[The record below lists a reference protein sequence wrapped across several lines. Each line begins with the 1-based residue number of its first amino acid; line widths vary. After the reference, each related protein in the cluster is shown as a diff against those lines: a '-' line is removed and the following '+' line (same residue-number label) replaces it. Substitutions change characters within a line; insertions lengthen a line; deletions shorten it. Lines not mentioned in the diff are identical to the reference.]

1 MRSENFVMGMIIN
14 VNMYGNKQNMMV
26 MRKIGKTDSHTD
38 DTYWVVIRE
47 LDRVENEFKYNE
59 MYQEGQYAEFSI

>member
-1 MRSENFVMGMIIN
+1 
-14 VNMYGNKQNMMV
+14 MYGNKQNMMV